1 MKPGNKKV
9 KPKRLV
15 SESAA
20 SVDAPLTE
28 AILNS
33 ISDGVFTV
41 DHQWRI
47 TSFNRAA
54 ERITGVSCQEAL
66 GRSCAEVFRSSL
78 CGAQCALRETMTN
91 GERIVGRA
99 AYIITATGARIP
111 ISISTAVLRNQAG
124 VLLGGAEVFRDLSEI
139 EALTKFGL
147 RGAGEDSLSPQMQ
160 RIMDIVPTVAACNST
175 VLICGETGTGKER
188 LARQIHQLSERAQG
202 PFIAVNCGALPDTLL
217 ESELFGYKAG
227 AFTGATRDKPGRF
240 ALARGGTLFLD
251 EIGEMSPAL
260 QIRVLRVLQERVFE
274 PLGAVQSEK
283 ADVRVI
289 VATHR
294 DLLAR
299 IREGAFREDLY
310 YRVNVVRIELPP
322 LRHRR
327 EDIPLLADY
336 LIGRFNTLMN
346 GSVKG
351 CSADVSAMLLA
362 HHWPCNIRELEN
374 IIERAFVL
382 CARTGWIEVTHLPE
396 ELVSQRKAVI
406 DVEGAWKQQRQN
418 SERATIREALRHC
431 ATCAEAAQRLGI
443 HKTTLY
449 RRMKV
454 LGLTKQD
461 ASAADSTPS
470 PPFPKQGR

>member
-1 MKPGNKKV
+1 MKRGNKTAKQ
-9 KPKRLV
+9 KRSV
-15 SESAA
+15 GDSSAG
-20 SVDAPLTE
+20 VDASLTE
-28 AILNS
+28 AILSS

-78 CGAQCALRETMTN
+78 CGAQCALRETLTN
-91 GERIVGRA
+91 GEPIVGRA
-99 AYIITATGARIP
+99 AYIITATGERIP

-124 VLLGGAEVFRDLSEI
+124 VLLGGAEVFRDLSEF
-139 EALTKFGL
+139 EALKKFGL

-160 RIMDIVPTVAACNST
+160 RVMDIVPTVAACNST

-202 PFIAVNCGALPDTLL
+202 PFVAVNCGALPDTLL

-251 EIGEMSPAL
+251 EIGETSPAL
-260 QIRVLRVLQERVFE
+260 QVRVLRVLQERVFE

-294 DLLAR
+294 DLLTR
-299 IREGAFREDLY
+299 IREGTFREDLY

-327 EDIPLLADY
+327 EDIPLLVDHF
-336 LIGRFNTLMN
+336 IGRFNTLMN

-362 HHWPCNIRELEN
+362 HHWPGNIRELEN
-374 IIERAFVL
+374 IVERAFVL
-382 CARTGWIEVTHLPE
+382 CARTGWIEVAHLPE
-396 ELVSQRKAVI
+396 ELVSQRKTVI
-406 DVEGAWKQQRQN
+406 DGEGAWKQQRKT
-418 SERATIREALRHC
+418 SERATICEALRHC
-431 ATCAEAAQRLGI
+431 TTCAEAAQRLGI

-449 RRMKV
+449 RRMNT
-454 LGLTKQD
+454 LGLTRQD
-461 ASAADSTPS
+461 ASAVDSAPS
-470 PPFPKQGR
+470 RPFPR

>member
-9 KPKRLV
+9 KPKRSV

-66 GRSCAEVFRSSL
+66 GRSCAKVFRSSL
-78 CGAQCALRETMTN
+78 CGTQCALCETMTN

-99 AYIITATGARIP
+99 AYIITATGTRIP
-111 ISISTAVLRNQAG
+111 ISISTAVLRNQTG
-124 VLLGGAEVFRDLSEI
+124 VLLGGAEVFRDLSEV

-160 RIMDIVPTVAACNST
+160 RVMDIVPTVAACSST

-202 PFIAVNCGALPDTLL
+202 PFVAVNCGALPDTLL

-260 QIRVLRVLQERVFE
+260 QVRLLRVVQERIFE

-327 EDIPLLADY
+327 EDIPLLADHF
-336 LIGRFNTLMN
+336 IGRFNTLMN

-362 HHWPCNIRELEN
+362 HH
-374 IIERAFVL
+374 
-382 CARTGWIEVTHLPE
+382 
-396 ELVSQRKAVI
+396 
-406 DVEGAWKQQRQN
+406 
-418 SERATIREALRHC
+418 
-431 ATCAEAAQRLGI
+431 
-443 HKTTLY
+443 
-449 RRMKV
+449 
-454 LGLTKQD
+454 
-461 ASAADSTPS
+461 
-470 PPFPKQGR
+470 